1 MVEQCEI
8 RENVTVLIL
17 GVFTLILGVATC
29 FSGAIFAGAKSA
41 MALIFLLFPKHRF
54 VQVAPPVAV
63 TSLLVKPTHLVE
75 LVQGSPSPKEGRYEN
90 PQEKLP
96 EGR

>member
-1 MVEQCEI
+1 MVEKCEF
-8 RENVTVLIL
+8 RENVMVLIL
-17 GVFTLILGVATC
+17 GFFTLILGVATC
-29 FSGAIFAGAKSA
+29 LFGANSA
-41 MALIFLLFPKHRF
+41 MKLIFLPFPKHRF

-75 LVQGSPSPKEGRYEN
+75 LVQGSPTSKEGRYGN